1 MFMHKEA
8 NMRTTLDIPENLI
21 AEAMQLTSIK
31 TKTALIIRALEELVR
46 KNKIA
51 EIKKYKGRI
60 DLDVDLD
67 VLRNRK

>member
-1 MFMHKEA
+1 MHKEA
-8 NMRTTLDIPENLI
+8 HMRTTLDIPENLI

-60 DLDVDLD
+60 NLDVDLD

>member
-1 MFMHKEA
+1 
-8 NMRTTLDIPENLI
+8 MRTTLDIPENLI

>member
-60 DLDVDLD
+60 NLDVDLD

>member
-1 MFMHKEA
+1 MHKEA

-21 AEAMQLTSIK
+21 TEAMQLTSIK

>member
-1 MFMHKEA
+1 MHKED
-8 NMRTTLDIPENLI
+8 NMRTTLDIPEHLI
-21 AEAMQLTSIK
+21 VEAMQLTSIK

-60 DLDVDLD
+60 DLDADLD
-67 VLRNRK
+67 ILRDRK

>member
-1 MFMHKEA
+1 MHKEA
-8 NMRTTLDIPENLI
+8 HMRTTLDIPENLI

>member
-1 MFMHKEA
+1 
-8 NMRTTLDIPENLI
+8 MRTTLDIPESLI
-21 AEAMQLTSIK
+21 TEAMQLTSIK

-60 DLDVDLD
+60 DLDTDLD
-67 VLRNRK
+67 ILRDRK